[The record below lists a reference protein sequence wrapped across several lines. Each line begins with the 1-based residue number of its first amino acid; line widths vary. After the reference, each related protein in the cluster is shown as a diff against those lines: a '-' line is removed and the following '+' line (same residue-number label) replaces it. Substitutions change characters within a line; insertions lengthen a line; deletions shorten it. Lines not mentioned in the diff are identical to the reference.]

1 MQYPYSISKKKI
13 ERSRK
18 ITMFI
23 KLENTKD
30 EASTGANLNGILT
43 KYDSTT
49 RSNDMSIRGY
59 LQGQDKAIRERI
71 EAKRR
76 SRNPRIFSP
85 GEYSTDSKLTELT
98 RELFP
103 MNNNALLE
111 LREDEQLLH
120 QEQHEQQEP
129 VEEFMLEEENP
140 IGGNEHAEAEAS
152 NQIDVKDST

>member
-1 MQYPYSISKKKI
+1 MEKMQNTLANKATLKMMLEKQKVELAASHSKSKQRHDSEDLEDSGDEVGELPPPAAAQQDAISTNRYSISKKKI

-71 EAKRR
+71 EMKR
-76 SRNPRIFSP
+76 SR
-85 GEYSTDSKLTELT
+85 
-98 RELFP
+98 
-103 MNNNALLE
+103 
-111 LREDEQLLH
+111 
-120 QEQHEQQEP
+120 
-129 VEEFMLEEENP
+129 
-140 IGGNEHAEAEAS
+140 
-152 NQIDVKDST
+152 